1 MMSLPFFGL
10 LAGFGC
16 VLAGQRG
23 AALLLWAVSMVV
35 ALVLFRLHVTETLT
49 IVL

>member
-10 LAGFGC
+10 LAGFGF
-16 VLAGQRG
+16 VMTGQRT
-23 AALLLWAVSMVV
+23 AALLLWAVSIVV
-35 ALVLFRLHVTETLT
+35 MLVLFRVHITDPLT

>member
-10 LAGFGC
+10 LAGFGF
-16 VLAGQRG
+16 VVAGRRTP
-23 AALLLWAVSMVV
+23 ALLLWAVSMV
-35 ALVLFRLHVTETLT
+35 AMLVLFRLHITDPLT